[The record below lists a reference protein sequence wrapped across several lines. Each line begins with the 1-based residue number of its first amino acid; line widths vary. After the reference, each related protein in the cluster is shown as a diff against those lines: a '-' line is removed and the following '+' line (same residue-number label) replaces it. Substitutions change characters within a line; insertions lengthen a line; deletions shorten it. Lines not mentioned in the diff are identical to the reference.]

1 MLISSI
7 PANHV
12 SGTAMNDRQKR
23 ILQVLP
29 RLDTGGA
36 ERVVIETAEAL
47 TASGHKTLIACDE
60 GPLMQPAMRAGAE
73 ILLLP
78 LASKSPFTVRR
89 NASRLAKI
97 IRDEKIDLVHAH
109 SRAPAWSAMWAA
121 RRTDTPFVTTYHGT
135 YNENAPL
142 KRRYNAVMASGDRV
156 IAVSQFIAD
165 IIRARHGV
173 PAERL
178 RIIPGGVDVQRFD
191 PAFVMGERVA
201 KLARDWRLEVDAPT
215 ILLPGRLTA
224 WKGQRLLISALAL
237 LRHKEAVVVLVGDD
251 QGRESYAQSLI
262 TQAES
267 LGVSSRLRLANHTE
281 DMPAALMLADIV
293 VNASTD
299 PEGFGRTIVEAQAMG
314 RIVIAA
320 NHGGA
325 GETIINGRTGLLFAP
340 GDARDLADA
349 IDKALDFSPEERM
362 AWAQQ
367 ARSLVQVKYAV
378 AGMQKAILGVYGE
391 LLG

>member
-1 MLISSI
+1 MS
-7 PANHV
+7 
-12 SGTAMNDRQKR
+12 DRPKR

-47 TASGHKTLIACDE
+47 TASGHKTFIACE
-60 GPLMQPAMRAGAE
+60 GGPLMQPAMRAGAE

-78 LASKSPFTVRR
+78 LATKSPISVRR
-89 NASRLAKI
+89 NASRLMKV
-97 IRDEKIDLVHAH
+97 IRDQKIDLVHAH
-109 SRAPAWSAMWAA
+109 SRAPAWSALWAA
-121 RRTDTPFVTTYHGT
+121 RRTKTPFVTTYHGT

-156 IAVSQFIAD
+156 IAVSHFIAD
-165 IIRARHGV
+165 LIRARHGV
-173 PAERL
+173 GEDRL
-178 RIIPGGVDVQRFD
+178 RIIPGGVDLQKFD
-191 PAFVMGERVA
+191 PAFVLGERVA
-201 KLARDWRLEVDAPT
+201 RLARDWRVDVDAPT

-224 WKGQRLLISALAL
+224 WKGQKLLIAALAL
-237 LRHKEAVVVLVGDD
+237 LRNRQALVVLVGDD
-251 QGRESYAQSLI
+251 QGRESYSLSLS
-262 TQAES
+262 TQAEP
-267 LGVSSRLRLANHTE
+267 LGVASRLRLANHTE

-314 RIVIAA
+314 RLVIAA

-325 GETIINGRTGLLFAP
+325 GETIINGRTGFLFKP

-349 IDKALDFSPEERM
+349 IDKALDFSMEERL

-367 ARSLVQVKYAV
+367 ARHLVQVKYAV
-378 AGMQKAILGVYGE
+378 AGMQNAILNVYGE
-391 LLG
+391 LLR